1 MIQTSATSSG
11 ILLYEKYKKTVYRV
25 AMFPQCGKDQDTG
38 VDTIHLAT
46 SNFVLNAP
54 ECACKLYIS
63 DNSAFFLSCL
73 PETTRTGAQAD
84 WSIPAQDLGPAGSCA
99 AYTLLLTSAGD

>member
-1 MIQTSATSSG
+1 MIQTSAASSG

-25 AMFPQCGKDQDTG
+25 AMFPQCGKDQDIG

-54 ECACKLYIS
+54 ECVCKLYIS
-63 DNSAFFLSCL
+63 DNSPFLSCI
-73 PETTRTGAQAD
+73 PETTRTGAQAGLSQPRT
-84 WSIPAQDLGPAGSCA
+84 W
-99 AYTLLLTSAGD
+99 LLLAPVLLIFIS